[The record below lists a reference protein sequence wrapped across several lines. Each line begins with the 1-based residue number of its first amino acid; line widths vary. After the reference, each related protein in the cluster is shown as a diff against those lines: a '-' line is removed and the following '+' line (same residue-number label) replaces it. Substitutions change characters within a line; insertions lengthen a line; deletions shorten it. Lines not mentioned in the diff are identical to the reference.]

1 MKNYKNIF
9 DFLNLCCKKNEKM
22 KKKIQFFLPDL
33 ENQIELP
40 YISSGIKAGFPS
52 PAADFDESKI
62 SLDNVLV
69 KNKEATFYAKASGNS
84 MIGAGID
91 NGDILVI
98 DRSLEPQNNKIAIC
112 YIDGEFTV
120 KRIKIEGDNVFLM
133 PENKNYKPIQI
144 AEENDL
150 IIWGIVTYVIKK
162 V

>member
-1 MKNYKNIF
+1 MKN
-9 DFLNLCCKKNEKM
+9 
-22 KKKIQFFLPDL
+22 KIQFFLPDL

-84 MIGAGID
+84 MTGAGID
-91 NGDILVI
+91 DGDILVI
-98 DRSLEPQNNKIAIC
+98 DRSLEPQNNKVAIC
-112 YIDGEFTV
+112 FIDGEFTV

-133 PENKNYKPIQI
+133 PENSNYKPIQI
-144 AEENDL
+144 AAENDL